1 MSERSAAALPTSIF
15 SVLGHLFG
23 QSPSSSVE
31 SSSHAKADDDQTSK
45 MKKRR
50 RSGGNNKEGGEVEEM
65 TSSYGG
71 VGGNILID
79 GVDESGGTPEEDD
92 TSRQRKRLKEDNT
105 VSATTD
111 DNMEHDEEVLEGER
125 TSILLCDP
133 SSSRG
138 RMLASTQHTTS
149 QKHHR
154 SHGPPP
160 QHPPLNPHAVFV
172 TGLSFSTVD
181 PAGLIDLFSSRFG
194 PVKEA
199 RVAVKDGKGRGFGY
213 VLFAAPS
220 SASECLRKCSTAN
233 VTTTTTTTITI
244 ETTMSSSEEAMKGEG
259 DEVEI
264 IKLDGRNLQVQAC
277 RRDLI
282 DKWHAPALPQKPVL
296 VKTATITT
304 FKPRGVARV
313 KVSESALNVTAS
325 STNSSTPKV
334 GGEIEGK
341 VREKREDEKAL
352 EVKEE
357 VMR

>member
-23 QSPSSSVE
+23 QPPSSSVE

-45 MKKRR
+45 KKKRR
-50 RSGGNNKEGGEVEEM
+50 RSGGNNKKGGESEEM
-65 TSSYGG
+65 TSSNNNGDGG

-79 GVDESGGTPEEDD
+79 GVDESGGTPEEGD

-125 TSILLCDP
+125 TSMLLCDP

-154 SHGPPP
+154 GPPP

-172 TGLSFSTVD
+172 TGLSFSTLD

-233 VTTTTTTTITI
+233 VTTTTTTTTI

-264 IKLDGRNLQVQAC
+264 LKLDGRKLQVQAC
-277 RRDLI
+277 RRELI

-341 VREKREDEKAL
+341 VREDEKAL

>member
-23 QSPSSSVE
+23 QPPPSGAG
-31 SSSHAKADDDQTSK
+31 SSHSKADDDPSK
-45 MKKRR
+45 KKRR
-50 RSGGNNKEGGEVEEM
+50 RSGGNKKSGESEEM
-65 TSSYGG
+65 TSSNNNGVGG
-71 VGGNILID
+71 VGGDILID
-79 GVDESGGTPEEDD
+79 GVDESVHVPEEGD

-105 VSATTD
+105 ISATD
-111 DNMEHDEEVLEGER
+111 AKMEHDEEVLEGER
-125 TSILLCDP
+125 TSMLFYDP

-138 RMLASTQHTTS
+138 RMLAASTQHATS
-149 QKHHR
+149 QQQHHR
-154 SHGPPP
+154 SHAPPP

-172 TGLSFSTVD
+172 TGLPFSTLD

-213 VLFAAPS
+213 VLFVAPS
-220 SASECLRKCSTAN
+220 SAIECLRKCSTAA
-233 VTTTTTTTITI
+233 VTTTS
-244 ETTMSSSEEAMKGEG
+244 MSSSEEAMKGEG
-259 DEVEI
+259 DEVEVL
-264 IKLDGRNLQVQAC
+264 KLDGRKLQVQAC

-296 VKTATITT
+296 VTTATITS

-313 KVSESALNVTAS
+313 KVSESKLNVTANS
-325 STNSSTPKV
+325 ANSSIFKV

-341 VREKREDEKAL
+341 EREKREEEKAL
-352 EVKEE
+352 VKEE
-357 VMR
+357 AMQ